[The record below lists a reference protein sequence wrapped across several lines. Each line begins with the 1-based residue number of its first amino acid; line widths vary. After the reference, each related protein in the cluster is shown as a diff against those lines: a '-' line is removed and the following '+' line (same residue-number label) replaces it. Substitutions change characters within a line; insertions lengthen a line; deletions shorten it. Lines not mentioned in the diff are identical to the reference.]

1 MPGEKLGVISLGC
14 AKNLVDTEVMLG
26 LITEAGFEVTNN
38 AQEAQVLIIN
48 TCGFINDAKEESID
62 TILEMAEY
70 KNKGNCKV
78 LLATGCLTQ
87 RYREELMKEIPELD
101 GIIGTGDY
109 NKIAT
114 VIEDALKGTKI
125 ASFDNCGFLYDHTYP
140 RLLSGPSHRAYVK
153 IAEGCNHKC
162 AFCVIPDLRGRYQS
176 RSPESVIKEVE
187 GLANRGVKEINLI
200 AQDSTSYGKDLKD
213 SSVNLARLL
222 KQLVN
227 KESVEWLRVLYGYP
241 TGVTEDLI
249 EVIANENKICKYLD
263 IPLQHAHPEILK
275 KMGRFLP
282 PEDAKQLITKIRKNI
297 PGVILRS
304 TFMVGFPGEKD
315 HHFDELYQF
324 MQEIQFERAGVF
336 VYSREESTKA
346 AKLKEQVKN
355 NVKVERFHRLMKL
368 QKKISEQKNKDYLGS
383 IQQVLV
389 EGQVRDSHDLYFGRF
404 WGQAPE
410 VDGLVYF
417 TSNRHVSSGDL
428 VKAKITGTYT
438 YDLKGEVI

>member
-1 MPGEKLGVISLGC
+1 
-14 AKNLVDTEVMLG
+14 
-26 LITEAGFEVTNN
+26 
-38 AQEAQVLIIN
+38 
-48 TCGFINDAKEESID
+48 
-62 TILEMAEY
+62 
-70 KNKGNCKV
+70 
-78 LLATGCLTQ
+78 
-87 RYREELMKEIPELD
+87 
-101 GIIGTGDY
+101 
-109 NKIAT
+109 
-114 VIEDALKGTKI
+114 
-125 ASFDNCGFLYDHTYP
+125 
-140 RLLSGPSHRAYVK
+140 
-153 IAEGCNHKC
+153 
-162 AFCVIPDLRGRYQS
+162 
-176 RSPESVIKEVE
+176 
-187 GLANRGVKEINLI
+187 
-200 AQDSTSYGKDLKD
+200 
-213 SSVNLARLL
+213 
-222 KQLVN
+222 
-227 KESVEWLRVLYGYP
+227 
-241 TGVTEDLI
+241 
-249 EVIANENKICKYLD
+249 
-263 IPLQHAHPEILK
+263 
-275 KMGRFLP
+275 
-282 PEDAKQLITKIRKNI
+282 
-297 PGVILRS
+297 
-304 TFMVGFPGEKD
+304 MVGFPGEKD